1 MDAALYMA
9 SYHNQ
14 CECLELLLNHG
25 SQPNYIGPFGLTALM
40 HVSFKACFPCI
51 QLLLSHNA
59 DVHAQ
64 TANWENVF
72 QWIASSRELYPK
84 IIRTLHSGGA
94 NINNSILE
102 GYTSADPSATDPS
115 ATGHSPTDPSPAAPS
130 AGITALM
137 RAATNIGTAYY
148 IQNLQT
154 MLELGARVE
163 CPDPRG
169 YLKAQLSLFD
179 FTLGEEQ
186 YDDLTEQK
194 LTYARKLLFAAGYLC
209 DTPNAGMGAII
220 FIRWGE
226 PSVFDGCSAFSFG
239 PPLCMH
245 KESLSPPFAKR
256 NKIWSPH

>member
-25 SQPNYIGPFGLTALM
+25 SQPNYTGPFGLTALM

-64 TANWENVF
+64 TANGENVF

-84 IIRTLHSGGA
+84 IIRTLYSGGA
-94 NINNSILE
+94 NINNSLLE
-102 GYTSADPSATDPS
+102 CSSPAGPSSTDPT
-115 ATGHSPTDPSPAAPS
+115 ATNRFPSGSSPAGPSPAAPS

-137 RAATNIGTAYY
+137 RAATNIGTSYY

-154 MLELGARVE
+154 MLELGASVE

-169 YLKAQLSLFD
+169 YLRAKLSLFD

-209 DTPNAGMGAII
+209 DTPNAG
-220 FIRWGE
+220 
-226 PSVFDGCSAFSFG
+226 
-239 PPLCMH
+239 
-245 KESLSPPFAKR
+245 KQ
-256 NKIWSPH
+256 

>member
-14 CECLELLLNHG
+14 CECVELLLNHG
-25 SQPNYIGPFGLTALM
+25 SQPNYTGPFGLTALM
-40 HVSFKACFPCI
+40 HASFKACFPCI

-64 TANWENVF
+64 TANGENVF

-94 NINNSILE
+94 NINNSPPKSAIPAVPS
-102 GYTSADPSATDPS
+102 SADPSATNPSSRDTS
-115 ATGHSPTDPSPAAPS
+115 ATNLTPTGPSPAGPS

-154 MLELGARVE
+154 MLELGASVE
-163 CPDPRG
+163 CPDSRG

-179 FTLGEEQ
+179 FTLGNV
-186 YDDLTEQK
+186 TQK
-194 LTYARKLLFAAGYLC
+194 GPNVIVIPKEGRVHMAVPALLL
-209 DTPNAGMGAII
+209 
-220 FIRWGE
+220 
-226 PSVFDGCSAFSFG
+226 V
-239 PPLCMH
+239 
-245 KESLSPPFAKR
+245 
-256 NKIWSPH
+256 

>member
-14 CECLELLLNHG
+14 CGCLELLLNHG
-25 SQPNYIGPFGLTALM
+25 SDPNYTGPFGLTALM
-40 HVSFKACFPCI
+40 HISFKACFPCL
-51 QLLLSHNA
+51 QLLLNHKA

-64 TANWENVF
+64 TSNGENVF

-84 IIRTLHSGGA
+84 IMRTLQSAGA
-94 NINNSILE
+94 SINNPPLE
-102 GYTSADPSATDPS
+102 S
-115 ATGHSPTDPSPAAPS
+115 PSPAGPSSAGPPSS

-154 MLELGARVE
+154 LLELGASVE
-163 CPDPRG
+163 CPDNTGTLR
-169 YLKAQLSLFD
+169 AQLSLFD

-186 YDDLTEQK
+186 YDDLIEQK

-209 DTPNAGMGAII
+209 ETPNAGKLKQLPI
-220 FIRWGE
+220 FMRRG
-226 PSVFDGCSAFSFG
+226 
-239 PPLCMH
+239 
-245 KESLSPPFAKR
+245 LS
-256 NKIWSPH
+256 ICE